1 MILHEN
7 ASGGV
12 IKPRGHLGTNL
23 MNLCETIIKI
33 QKDENDKSQSIISA
47 FLTRGKDFKDFTI
60 TQCDQGVPYLS
71 DLKEYNKQK
80 Y

>member
-33 QKDENDKSQSIISA
+33 QKNENNKDESIISA
-47 FLTRGKDFKDFTI
+47 FLTRGKDFDDFAI
-60 TQCDQGVPYLS
+60 TMDYQGIPFLS
-71 DLKEYNKQK
+71 ELQEYKKNK